1 MSVLD
6 TSKTVTVV
14 VCKSLS
20 KSGTNYPQYMP
31 QSYSS
36 GFGMTDDQHIHDQDH
51 VQDLDSWQSSEDSL
65 KESRMK
71 QSKAM
76 LDLSKFNLE
85 DSDDQDAQVDQGQVP
100 EKIYDR

>member
-1 MSVLD
+1 MPYEDETKKAGNEQVR
-6 TSKTVTVV
+6 VTE
-14 VCKSLS
+14 
-20 KSGTNYPQYMP
+20 
-31 QSYSS
+31 
-36 GFGMTDDQHIHDQDH
+36 DADDQDH

-85 DSDDQDAQVDQGQVP
+85 DSDDQDDQVDQGQVP